1 MRKTIRK
8 AIAES
13 VKDLLKGGFSTSFT
27 DRELKDLGIKIP
39 EVQIAPEKVRKIRQ
53 KTRFSQ
59 TVFARLLNVSPSSV
73 RQWEQGKR
81 RPTGSTKVLLDI
93 LDKKPTILN
102 YRISG
107 RRQLNRKAA

>member
-1 MRKTIRK
+1 MRNTIRK
-8 AIAES
+8 AVAES
-13 VKDLLKGGFSTSFT
+13 VQDLVDGGFPVSFT
-27 DRELKDLGIKIP
+27 DRELKDLGITIP
-39 EVQIAPEKVRKIRQ
+39 EVEMEPGQVRKIRQ

-73 RQWEQGKR
+73 RQWEQGTR

-102 YRISG
+102 YRIG
-107 RRQLNRKAA
+107 GTRQLKRKAV